1 MANCELHPGKVTV
14 CSRFKKGNFD
24 IMTRQTTIYKKTD
37 VAKKWYVVDASDKAL
52 GRLASEIAVILM
64 GKNKP
69 EYTPNFDCGDFVIVV
84 NCSKVGLTGNKLNN
98 KMYYDNKS
106 HNYGGLRTRSA
117 KEMKEHYS
125 TEMVRRAVWGML
137 PKGSL
142 GKQMIRKLFVYEG
155 AEHDRQDRK
164 PVEVEL
170 TAKREK

>member
-1 MANCELHPGKVTV
+1 M
-14 CSRFKKGNFD
+14 F
-24 IMTRQTTIYKKTD
+24 RQTSIYKKSD
-37 VAKKWYVVDASDKAL
+37 VVKKWYVVDATDKPL

-69 EYTPNFDCGDFVIVV
+69 EYTPNFDNGDFVIVT
-84 NCSKVGLTGNKLNN
+84 NCSKVWLTGDKIHK

-106 HNYGGLRTRSA
+106 GTYGGLRTRSA
-117 KEMKEHYS
+117 KVMKKQYS

-142 GKQMIRKLFVYEG
+142 GKQMLRKLFVYAG
-155 AEHDRQDRK
+155 ADHEQQARN
-164 PVEVEL
+164 PIAIEL

>member
-1 MANCELHPGKVTV
+1 MQ
-14 CSRFKKGNFD
+14 
-24 IMTRQTTIYKKTD
+24 RQTTIYKKSD
-37 VAKKWYVVDASDKAL
+37 VAKKWYIVDASDKPL

-84 NCSKVGLTGNKLNN
+84 NCSKVWLSGNKIHQ

-106 HNYGGLRTRSA
+106 HNYGGLRVRDA
-117 KEMKEHYS
+117 KTMKKSYP

-142 GKQMIRKLFVYEG
+142 GKQMVRKLYVF
-155 AEHDRQDRK
+155 AEEADQPRMDKK
-164 PVEVEL
+164 PTEVEL

>member
-1 MANCELHPGKVTV
+1 MQ
-14 CSRFKKGNFD
+14 
-24 IMTRQTTIYKKTD
+24 RQTTIYKKSD
-37 VAKKWYVVDASDKAL
+37 VTKKWFVVDASDKPL
-52 GRLASEIAVILM
+52 GRLASEIAIILM

-84 NCSKVGLTGNKLNN
+84 NCSKVWLTGNKLTQ

-106 HNYGGLRTRSA
+106 GTYGGLRTRQA
-117 KEMKEHYS
+117 KVMKEKYS

-142 GKQMIRKLFVYEG
+142 GKQMVRKLYVYEG
-155 AEHDRQDRK
+155 AEHEKQDKK
-164 PVEVEL
+164 PIEVEL